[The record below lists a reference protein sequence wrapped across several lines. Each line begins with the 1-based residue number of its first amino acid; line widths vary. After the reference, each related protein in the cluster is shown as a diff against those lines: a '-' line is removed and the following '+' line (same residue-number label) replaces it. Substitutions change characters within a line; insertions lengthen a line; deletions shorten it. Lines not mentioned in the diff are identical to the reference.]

1 MTRPGLPASGPAA
14 AATELLARLGLPTS
28 ASPEVVD
35 ELHQAVSQYL
45 ATAPSEIRGWAH
57 AQAAALDEAYL
68 LLTDPVG
75 LEGSALM
82 SPTRPPAVVPGGPA
96 TPPARRDSVRAAVP
110 VQGATAAAVVG
121 NDAAG
126 DAGTVAPAGD
136 EPDLTDLEVLYASV
150 TPSAHRD
157 MLPDQGT
164 KPAQVAARATVRTR
178 SRHRLVAT
186 PVTAPIVAPQGA
198 NPWKR
203 LVIAGVAVIAVA
215 GGVFGVYQMGAGSP
229 AATDSNVAQATPT
242 APAVD
247 QAKVAD
253 LMAKIQANP
262 KDIVSLLALADE
274 FYAGEQFAQAA
285 TFLDQLLAIEP
296 ENIQALLARGAV
308 SFNLGDLDAAE
319 ATWKK
324 VVAIDPKNAE
334 VHYDLGFLYL
344 NQPAPDWAG
353 VQREWNLVIELDPG
367 SDLAKTVQSHLDSLV
382 AASMLP
388 GGSLSPGGS
397 ASAAPSITPS
407 ASPAASASQTAGAS
421 PAASTVP

>member
-28 ASPEVVD
+28 ASPEVID

-96 TPPARRDSVRAAVP
+96 TPPARRDSVPAAVP
-110 VQGATAAAVVG
+110 VEGASPAAVVDVVG

-126 DAGTVAPAGD
+126 AAGTVAPAGD
-136 EPDLTDLEVLYASV
+136 EADFTDLEVLYASV

-178 SRHRLVAT
+178 SRHRVVAT

-215 GGVFGVYQMGAGSP
+215 GGVLGVYQMGAGSGSP
-229 AATDSNVAQATPT
+229 AATDGNVAKATPT

-262 KDIVSLLALADE
+262 KDTVSLLALADE
-274 FYAGEQFAQAA
+274 FYAGEQYAQAA

-388 GGSLSPGGS
+388 GGSPAASGT

-407 ASPAASASQTAGAS
+407 ASPAASASA
-421 PAASTVP
+421 AASTVP